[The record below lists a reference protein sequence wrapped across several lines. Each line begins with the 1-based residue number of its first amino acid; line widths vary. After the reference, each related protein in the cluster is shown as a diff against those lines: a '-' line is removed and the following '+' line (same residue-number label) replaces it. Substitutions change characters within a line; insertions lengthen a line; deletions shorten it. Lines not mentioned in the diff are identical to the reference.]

1 MLDAHISGPR
11 VGTALEE
18 MGHDVR
24 AVDQEKELERLPD
37 DLLLELAV
45 SDSRILVTHNAG
57 DFARIVQQRSPEK
70 PHAGIILISPSVR
83 LDDFGMMLRG
93 IQRTLG
99 DLSQENWTNRVE
111 WMRKEE

>member
-1 MLDAHISGPR
+1 MLDAHVSGPR

-37 DLLLELAV
+37 ESLLELAV

-70 PHAGIILISPSVR
+70 PHAGVIFISPSVR
-83 LDDFGMMLRG
+83 LDYFGTMIRG

-99 DLSQENWTNRVE
+99 DLSQEDWVDRVE
-111 WMRKEE
+111 WMKKGE